1 MRPRRNVYVTGSTP
15 VAALLLAA
23 LSVSATIFLIM
34 ELDRPYQ
41 GLIHISGA
49 PMRAALAQLGR

>member
-1 MRPRRNVYVTGSTP
+1 M
-15 VAALLLAA
+15 AALLLAA

-49 PMRAALAQLGR
+49 PMRAALTQLGR